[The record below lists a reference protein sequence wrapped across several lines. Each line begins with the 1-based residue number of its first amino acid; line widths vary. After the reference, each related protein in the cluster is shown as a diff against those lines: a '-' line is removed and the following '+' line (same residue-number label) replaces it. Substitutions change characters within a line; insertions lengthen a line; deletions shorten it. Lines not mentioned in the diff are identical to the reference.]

1 MVKKYV
7 CSHPNMP
14 AAPPLCLRPNCHCPV
29 LAACYCSAWFWLTL
43 SLVNSCIF
51 LGTGESLMKC
61 LVTTNELKSVFFL
74 VQFGPNGYY
83 FAIDPNGYVLL
94 HPNLQPPVRPLLW
107 FEHFFFLPPFAWSV
121 RWIRFFFFS
130 QTEEFHEPVTLDFLD
145 AELENDIK
153 VEVSHDMCI
162 SHSRC
167 FLNAHFPYHIYVSR
181 SGRRWLMASKGLT
194 PYLLWSN
201 QKMRSFS
208 WWWIALHD
216 SPCEVSWLV
225 FLT

>member
-43 SLVNSCIF
+43 SIVNSCIF
-51 LGTGESLMKC
+51 WGNWRVPNEVSCNYKWIKKC
-61 LVTTNELKSVFFL
+61 FL
-74 VQFGPNGYY
+74 SCAVWTKR
-83 FAIDPNGYVLL
+83 LL
-94 HPNLQPPVRPLLW
+94 LCHRPQWLRAAPPQPPATSTTSSVVW
-107 FEHFFFLPPFAWSV
+107 TFFFFPPFALSV
-121 RWIRFFFFS
+121 RWIRFFFFA

>member
-1 MVKKYV
+1 
-7 CSHPNMP
+7 MP
-14 AAPPLCLRPNCHCPV
+14 AAAPLCLRPNCHCPV

-121 RWIRFFFFS
+121 RWIRFFFFHRRRS
-130 QTEEFHEPVTLDFLD
+130 STSLWHWTFWMP
-145 AELENDIK
+145 
-153 VEVSHDMCI
+153 SWRMI
-162 SHSRC
+162 SKWR
-167 FLNAHFPYHIYVSR
+167 YH
-181 SGRRWLMASKGLT
+181 MTCASVILGA
-194 PYLLWSN
+194 
-201 QKMRSFS
+201 F
-208 WWWIALHD
+208 
-216 SPCEVSWLV
+216 
-225 FLT
+225 